1 LLLES
6 TLDDA
11 KRAHK
16 PPPDVVST
24 QNMSRLRRPTGP
36 RRAAMHKVSHKVLQ
50 CHLPDVKMAQVMRT
64 FAICLWKFHFY
75 GYEKRDGHDDYREDL
90 RNSIKYL
97 EDLQTLPDE
106 HRPAHVD
113 ADLSLARSVQLDWC
127 IHDLTPATFE
137 AYRDS

>member
-1 LLLES
+1 
-6 TLDDA
+6 
-11 KRAHK
+11 
-16 PPPDVVST
+16 
-24 QNMSRLRRPTGP
+24 
-36 RRAAMHKVSHKVLQ
+36 
-50 CHLPDVKMAQVMRT
+50 MAQVMRT